1 MEFKNKTPREIKA
14 YIASCDEKISN
25 IEAELLEKERHQGSK
40 HNEIKQYTQTKID
53 LQAKIDQHNIIIEA

>member
-40 HNEIKQYTQTKID
+40 HNEIK
-53 LQAKIDQHNIIIEA
+53 